1 MGFFDNM
8 RKPQG
13 KLGNI
18 QLKSMNKEHT
28 PVSLWGLKH
37 LNIKSDDVILDV
49 GCGGGINV
57 KRMAKSAKKVYGID
71 YSIESVK
78 LSKEVNEKLIDEGK
92 VEIIEGNVKS
102 LPFEDNTFDI
112 VTAFETVYFW
122 PDIEKCFAEVK
133 RVLKPGGIFLIG
145 LETIGL
151 ETNGSDNF
159 IMKFW
164 GHFIDMEMYDDD
176 EITSFLESNDFSDI
190 TVYLRDGKMN
200 KEIIRSKGSEE
211 IVDDDYREVSF
222 SDRFLQWMTVV
233 AMK

>member
-37 LNIKSDDVILDV
+37 LNIKPDNIILDI
-49 GCGGGINV
+49 GCGGGINI
-57 KRMAKSAKKVYGID
+57 KRMAENAKKVYGID

-78 LSKEVNEKLIDEGK
+78 LSKEVNKKLIKEGK
-92 VEIIEGNVKS
+92 VEILKGNVKS
-102 LPFEDNTFDI
+102 LPFEDDTFDI
-112 VTAFETVYFW
+112 ITAFETVYFW

-145 LETIGL
+145 M
-151 ETNGSDNF
+151 ETNGSDNL

-164 GHFIDMEMYDDD
+164 KHFIDMQTYNDK
-176 EITSFLESNDFSDI
+176 EITTFLQNNNYNQI
-190 TVYLRDGKMN
+190 TVYLRDGKN
-200 KEIIRSKGSEE
+200 RKEIIKSNGIEKT
-211 IVDDDYREVSF
+211 VNDDYSHVSF
-222 SDRFLQWMTVV
+222 SDRFMQWMTVT
-233 AMK
+233 ARK

>member
-37 LNIKSDDVILDV
+37 LNIKSDDIILDI
-49 GCGGGINV
+49 GCGGGININ
-57 KRMAKSAKKVYGID
+57 RMAKDAKKVYGID

-78 LSKEVNEKLIDEGK
+78 LSKKVNEKFIEEQK
-92 VEIIEGNVKS
+92 VEIIEGNVEK

-112 VTAFETVYFW
+112 VTAVETVYFW
-122 PDIEKCFAEVK
+122 PNIEKCFGEVK
-133 RVLKPGGIFLIG
+133 RILKPGGTFL
-145 LETIGL
+145 IGL

-164 GHFIDMEMYDDD
+164 KNFIDMETYNDK
-176 EITSFLESNDFSDI
+176 EITTFLENNNYAEI
-190 TVYLRDGKMN
+190 TVYLRDGKN
-200 KEIIRSKGSEE
+200 KKEIIKSNGVEK
-211 IVDDDYREVSF
+211 IVDDDYDKASF
-222 SDRFLQWMTVV
+222 SDKFLQWMTVV
-233 AMK
+233 ARK

>member
-18 QLKSMNKEHT
+18 QLKSMNQEHT

-145 LETIGL
+145 LET
-151 ETNGSDNF
+151 NGSDNF

>member
-1 MGFFDNM
+1 M

-37 LNIKSDDVILDV
+37 LNIKPDNIILDI
-49 GCGGGINV
+49 GCGGGINI
-57 KRMAKSAKKVYGID
+57 KRMAENAKKVYGID

-78 LSKEVNEKLIDEGK
+78 LSKEVNKKLIKEGK
-92 VEIIEGNVKS
+92 VEILKGNVKS
-102 LPFEDNTFDI
+102 LPFEDDTFDI
-112 VTAFETVYFW
+112 ITAFETVYFW

-145 LETIGL
+145 M
-151 ETNGSDNF
+151 ETNGSDNL

-164 GHFIDMEMYDDD
+164 KHFIDMQTYNDK
-176 EITSFLESNDFSDI
+176 EITTFLQNNNYNQI
-190 TVYLRDGKMN
+190 TVYLRDGKN
-200 KEIIRSKGSEE
+200 RKEIIKSNGIEKT
-211 IVDDDYREVSF
+211 VNDDYSHVSF
-222 SDRFLQWMTVV
+222 SDRFMQWMTVT
-233 AMK
+233 ARK